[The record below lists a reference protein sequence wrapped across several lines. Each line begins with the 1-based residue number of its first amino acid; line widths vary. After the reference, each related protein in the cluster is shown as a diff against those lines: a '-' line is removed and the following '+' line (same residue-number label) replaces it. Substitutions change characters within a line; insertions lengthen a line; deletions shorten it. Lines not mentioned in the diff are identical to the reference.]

1 MFLSAAY
8 EVIQRVFAQNVEIYK
23 FIYELHGADVNYQHM
38 MKLKYKRIIT
48 VFLAIFAALCVTY
61 IFVSYQNLEE
71 PNQDAIVPDGLVM
84 VKINSSLDGSPQTSY
99 FHSPKTDKQVPLIV
113 SLHTWGGDYA
123 QKDKIAEQ
131 AIKHKVAYIHPDTRG
146 RMNNPKSCCSDFV
159 ISDIEDAI
167 GYAIKNSRVDP
178 RKIYVTGASGGG
190 YTTLCAYMKIRKYN
204 ISKFVA
210 WIPFSDLVEW
220 YHQTKVRKQEQYY
233 KDIESCTNSE
243 DGRLDV
249 RAAKN
254 RSPIYWDTPVK
265 RLDDSHLDIYAGSYD
280 GIHQNGSVPISQSIN
295 FFNKIVE
302 DSGGSAEDIVSD
314 EDKLNLYET
323 EKPIGNFGTIE
334 DRKIFYRKSF
344 KGARLTIFEG
354 GHEKEP
360 EYVFNLLVNQ

>member
-1 MFLSAAY
+1 MVHTFLKQIRVPIAVFFTICAAY
-8 EVIQRVFAQNVEIYK
+8 F
-23 FIYELHGADVNYQHM
+23 
-38 MKLKYKRIIT
+38 
-48 VFLAIFAALCVTY
+48 
-61 IFVSYQNLEE
+61 FVSCDKFDE
-71 PNQDAIVPDGLVM
+71 PDHDTIVPDGLVM
-84 VKINSSLDGSPQTSY
+84 VNVNSSLDGSQQPAY
-99 FHSPKTDKQVPLIV
+99 FHSPKTDKPVPLIV

-123 QKDKIAEQ
+123 QKDNIAEQ
-131 AIKHKVAYIHPDTRG
+131 AIKHEVAYIHPDIRG

-167 GYAIKNSRVDP
+167 GYAIKNSKIDP
-178 RKIYVTGASGGG
+178 RKIYITGASGGG

-210 WIPFSDLVEW
+210 WIPFSDLGEW
-220 YHQTKVRKQEQYY
+220 YHQTKVRKQKQYY
-233 KDIESCTNSE
+233 KDIEFCTKSH

-249 RAAKN
+249 QAAKK

-265 RLDDSHLDIYAGSYD
+265 RLDNSHLDIYAGSYD

-302 DSGGSAEDIVSD
+302 DSGGSTEDIVSD
-314 EDKLNLYET
+314 EDKLSLYET
-323 EKPIGNFGTIE
+323 ERPIGDFGAIE

-360 EYVFNLLVNQ
+360 EYVFDLLVNQ